1 MTGDDLSAPLGRQ
14 PKKRRRTIKIPVPQI
29 IAGTLALFLGVF
41 VLWAV
46 VTEDPLGGEPMAVV
60 PANVRI
66 VAKTPDAAG
75 APQPSAAAEAAQPHI
90 GPPAAAAPPAQGDTQ
105 GGSQGGQRG
114 QGVQGTQGIQG
125 IQGAPANAT
134 TVTIIDGKTGARQ
147 EVVVPAP
154 APAAPPASAAAA
166 ADAVASDQKFV
177 EMTPHGPI
185 PKIAADGTRP
195 ADAFS
200 RPVQPLPGKPDAPRI
215 ALIVGGLGVSA
226 NATFDAIAR
235 LPGPVTL
242 GFVPY
247 GGDVAALVARAR
259 NGGHE
264 VLLQVPMEP
273 FEYPDNDPGPQTL
286 LTSLTPQQNIDR
298 LYWLM
303 SRFHGYVGLS
313 NTMGARF
320 TASEPSF
327 GPILREAAKR
337 GLIFVDDGS
346 NPRSVA
352 GRIAGANN
360 LPYAQA
366 DVILDTVPT
375 ATEIDRALGRLEM
388 AARERSIAA
397 GIASAL
403 PVSIDHIAKW
413 AKAAESR
420 GLLLVPITAVAA
432 KAKQTS
438 DDRGRMT
445 ENR

>member
-1 MTGDDLSAPLGRQ
+1 MTADDLTAPLGRG
-14 PKKRRRTIKIPVPQI
+14 PKKRRRAIKIPVPQI
-29 IAGTLALFLGVF
+29 IAGGLAAFLGVF
-41 VLWAV
+41 VLWV
-46 VTEDPLGGEPMAVV
+46 VVADDPFGGEPIGVV
-60 PANVRI
+60 PANLQI
-66 VAKTPDAAG
+66 AAKSPEVPAVSQPAVSSEAIQQHNGPAATTASPAAAG
-75 APQPSAAAEAAQPHI
+75 ASA
-90 GPPAAAAPPAQGDTQ
+90 
-105 GGSQGGQRG
+105 
-114 QGVQGTQGIQG
+114 
-125 IQGAPANAT
+125 NT
-134 TVTIIDGKTGARQ
+134 TTITIIDGKTGARQ

-154 APAAPPASAAAA
+154 ANGAAPVNAAPANAAAGN
-166 ADAVASDQKFV
+166 VAPANVALLDQKFV
-177 EMTPHGPI
+177 EITPHGPI

-195 ADAFS
+195 EDAFA
-200 RPVQPLPGKPDAPRI
+200 RPVQPIPGKPDAPRI
-215 ALIVGGLGVSA
+215 ALIVGGLGVGA
-226 NATFDAIAR
+226 NATADAIAK

-247 GGDVAALVARAR
+247 GTDVAALVARAR
-259 NGGHE
+259 GGGHE

-303 SRFHGYVGLS
+303 SRFQGYVGLI

-327 GPILREAAKR
+327 GPILRETGKR

-360 LPYAQA
+360 LPFAQA
-366 DVILDTVPT
+366 DVILDSVPT
-375 ATEIDRALGRLEM
+375 PTEIDRALGRLEM
-388 AARERSIAA
+388 AARERGVAV

-413 AKAAESR
+413 AKAAASR
-420 GLLLVPITAVAA
+420 GLLVVPISAVAM
-432 KAKQTS
+432 KAKQS
-438 DDRGRMT
+438 
-445 ENR
+445 